1 MRFFWAIGRGIA
13 SVWHWL
19 GGPWRALKA
28 FCIAL
33 INMDR
38 RQMRSLFSIAMLGG
52 IIALSFQNAG
62 LILMVRQLL
71 GDALP
76 GSLFGKMALNQ
87 QLWNNGIIAL
97 FCVSLALVV
106 WGADYFTAKYK
117 GGEISAGRG
126 VDEARVE
133 AAKRVEKAAH
143 DEREAIEDEAGP
155 IPATVDNSGQIVPD
169 DGFEDAT
176 K

>member
-1 MRFFWAIGRGIA
+1 MRAIGRGIA
-13 SVWHWL
+13 AVWHWL
-19 GGPWRALKA
+19 GGPWRAFKG
-28 FCIAL
+28 FWVAL

-52 IIALSFQNAG
+52 IIALSFQNGG

-71 GDALP
+71 KDAAP
-76 GSLFGKMALNQ
+76 GSLFGQMALNQ
-87 QLWNNGIIAL
+87 QLWNNIIIMV
-97 FCVSLALVV
+97 FCVSLALIV

-143 DEREAIEDEAGP
+143 DEREAIEDEAAP
-155 IPATVDNSGQIVPD
+155 IPATVNQSGQIVPD

>member
-1 MRFFWAIGRGIA
+1 MRAIA
-13 SVWHWL
+13 AVWHWL
-19 GGPWRALKA
+19 GGPWRAFKG
-28 FCIAL
+28 FWVAL

-52 IIALSFQNAG
+52 IIALSFQNGG
-62 LILMVRQLL
+62 LILMVRALL
-71 GDALP
+71 RDAAP
-76 GSLFGKMALNQ
+76 GSLFGQMALNQ
-87 QLWNNGIIAL
+87 QLWNNIIIMV
-97 FCVSLALVV
+97 FCVSLALIV

-133 AAKRVEKAAH
+133 AAKRVEQAAH
-143 DEREAIEDEAGP
+143 DERKEIEQETSP
-155 IPATVDNSGQIVPD
+155 IPATVDQSGQIVPD